1 MTKPELFWR
10 LFQSSGHVGAYLLYV
25 WYQRRSAS
33 EGTVEELG
41 GGDRYQGETATL
53 EAAAARG
60 EHAALTFRR

>member
-1 MTKPELFWR
+1 
-10 LFQSSGHVGAYLLYV
+10 VGAYLLYV